1 VWDVDLR
8 IGCINVYRA
17 ARPDSPDV
25 SRRDEHAD
33 AEPAVPGWSMPV
45 DVLFPR

>member
-8 IGCINVYRA
+8 AAVVRAFRA
-17 ARPDSPDV
+17 ADAERPTV
-25 SRRDEHAD
+25 YTRGDEAD

-45 DVLFPR
+45 DDLFP